1 MMATNRNAAIRAVI
15 VDDSS
20 TMRELLASVLKN
32 AEGIEVVGLGA
43 NGEEGVRLT
52 QRLRPDI
59 ITLDMRM
66 PGMNGLEATRQIMRD
81 LPTPIVIISGSLMPD
96 DIHMT
101 FEALKAGALAVVS
114 KPGLA
119 DPEACDRVVQTVRQ
133 MAGVSVIH
141 YWNPAGAAATEWNEK
156 TVPFS
161 LPPMPFASQI
171 IGICASTGGPPALAA
186 LLTPL
191 PADYPLPII
200 VLQRLHPGFTLGM
213 MDWLRKQ
220 TTLHIEIATHGDALR
235 PGTVFLAPDDYHIQ
249 VTRQGIIELSKTPP
263 DHGWRPSANY
273 LFRSLAQT
281 YGSGALAVVLS
292 GLGDDGLAGLEA
304 VSLMGGLILVQEE
317 SSCIAAEA
325 PRAVLSHGL
334 TSHALPLD
342 QLTAILKQL
351 HRKNEPDSHPTPIVP
366 LEIPP
371 APPKAEP
378 VVIPTPP
385 PAAARPTGPALVEPS
400 PPPAPLPRL
409 APLLPPIEARTPDPQ
424 PEPLAPPAEDSDHSR
439 TIQIRT
445 DVDVIAARTY
455 VRDLAR
461 VMGMHLRDQARISL
475 AASSLA
481 YGLKLGGTHQ
491 GRITVGSIHNGP
503 RTGIQVIC
511 IREGP
516 PCTLEPGALGDTK
529 WMVDEL
535 TVNEQPPNNLEV
547 TAIKWLT

>member
-1 MMATNRNAAIRAVI
+1 MMATNRNTAIRAVV

-20 TMRELLASVLKN
+20 TMRELLASILKN
-32 AEGIEVVGLGA
+32 AEGIEVVGIGA
-43 NGEEGVRLT
+43 NGEEGVHLT

-81 LPTPIVIISGSLMPD
+81 LPTPIVIISGSMMPD
-96 DIHMT
+96 DINMT
-101 FEALKAGALAVVS
+101 FEALKAGALAVVN
-114 KPGLA
+114 KPGMA
-119 DPEACDRVVQTVRQ
+119 DPEACERIIQTVRQ
-133 MAGVSVIH
+133 MAGISVVH
-141 YWNPAGAAATEWNEK
+141 YWNRQSHLSMEWCEGA
-156 TVPFS
+156 VPSPLPPLPFS
-161 LPPMPFASQI
+161 SQI
-171 IGICASTGGPPALAA
+171 IGITAATGGPPALAA

-191 PADYPLPII
+191 PADFPLPIV
-200 VLQRLHPGFTLGM
+200 VLQRLPPGYSIGM

-220 TTLHIEIATHGDALR
+220 TTLHIEIASHGDALR

-249 VTRQGIIELSKTPP
+249 ITRQGIIELSKTPP

-281 YGSGALAVVLS
+281 YGPGALSIVLS
-292 GLGDDGLAGLEA
+292 GLGDDGLAGLETI
-304 VSLMGGLILVQEE
+304 SLMGGLILVQEE
-317 SSCIAAEA
+317 SSCVATEL
-325 PRAVLSHGL
+325 PHAVLTRGI
-334 TSHALPLD
+334 TAHALNLD
-342 QLTAILKQL
+342 QLSAVLKQL
-351 HRKNEPDSHPTPIVP
+351 HRKNEPEVRPPALVP
-366 LEIPP
+366 LETPLIPIKTG
-371 APPKAEP
+371 PPVPP
-378 VVIPTPP
+378 VPLSPTTTPP
-385 PAAARPTGPALVEPS
+385 VTPPLTPRSPVTE
-400 PPPAPLPRL
+400 PPPTL
-409 APLLPPIEARTPDPQ
+409 PQ
-424 PEPLAPPAEDSDHSR
+424 PEASPPLEAPLDPTAEGSHHR

-491 GRITVGSIHNGP
+491 GRISVGSIHNGH